1 MIGLKITSQ
10 KRKKQKNFLANNM
23 NKDNKEK
30 LKNLPSSSMEE
41 LFQRGEVG
49 EFDHLK
55 DISEMKK
62 DGDRT
67 IKSR

>member
-1 MIGLKITSQ
+1 
-10 KRKKQKNFLANNM
+10 M